1 MNEKKNLKDGDKCP
15 KCGNSLDEG
24 VRSGYVVCLEC
35 NFEQVLD
42 DDMEESGKE

>member
-1 MNEKKNLKDGDKCP
+1 MNEEKNLKDGDKCP
-15 KCGNSLDEG
+15 KCGAVLYEG
-24 VRSGYVVCLEC
+24 VSLGQVVCLEC